1 MEANMSRLCS
11 WAVALKLCFVQN
23 NIVHFSLPYNVE
35 SNEPARNI
43 DTLGDMVVVGLRKIQ
58 TELLALFEVF
68 EFIREKKKCVCF
80 CWMKI
85 MPCTRYYGLFPR
97 FIFSAQR
104 AFSLAIII

>member
-1 MEANMSRLCS
+1 MSRLCS

-43 DTLGDMVVVGLRKIQ
+43 DTLGDAVMVVVGLRTVQ

-68 EFIREKKKCVCF
+68 EFIREKKNVFVFAEWRSCLVHV
-80 CWMKI
+80 I
-85 MPCTRYYGLFPR
+85 MVYFPDS
-97 FIFSAQR
+97 FSQHKER
-104 AFSLAIII
+104 LV

>member
-1 MEANMSRLCS
+1 MSSLCS

-43 DTLGDMVVVGLRKIQ
+43 DTLGDAVMVVVGLRTVQ

-68 EFIREKKKCVCF
+68 EFIREKKMC
-80 CWMKI
+80 
-85 MPCTRYYGLFPR
+85 LFLLNEDHALYTLLW
-97 FIFSAQR
+97 FISQIHFLSTK
-104 AFSLAIII
+104 SV